1 MPCACAHHETLTAAS
16 PKAAGLNARTKRTK
30 MDRKI
35 SPGSYCCRTTGT
47 VVPTTRVGPFPTLI
61 ILARAGADA
70 MIQV

>member
-1 MPCACAHHETLTAAS
+1 MVYETPAAAS
-16 PKAAGLNARTKRTK
+16 PKAAGLNARIKRTK

-47 VVPTTRVGPFPTLI
+47 VVPTTRVGPLPTLI
-61 ILARAGADA
+61 ITAKAGADA